1 MCKSFFPGL
10 ELHMDRKCV
19 PLESGY
25 CSNLPYNITTYPNM
39 LGHTNMREVDL
50 VIDIIKEV
58 VDSGCHPLAYELL
71 CQTVQP
77 VCYDDKI
84 VPPCSAFCSEFLAA
98 CDGYIP
104 AGLLDSLLCSSL
116 PTEADGPGAC
126 ISQPGCVAGLR
137 EAGQEDRVC
146 DGSVD
151 CPDFSD
157 ELYCDY
163 CPEKHF
169 HCGAGAQC
177 IHKTK
182 MCDGVK
188 HCDNGA
194 DERGCCE
201 YRNVVFVR

>member
-1 MCKSFFPGL
+1 MPRQCI
-10 ELHMDRKCV
+10 
-19 PLESGY
+19 PLDPGY
-25 CSNLPYNITTYPNM
+25 CSNLPYNITTFPNM
-39 LGHTNMREVDL
+39 LGHTNMREVDM
-50 VIDIIKEV
+50 VIDVIKEV

-77 VCYDDKI
+77 VCYDAKM

-104 AGLLDSLLCSSL
+104 AGLLDSLLCSAL
-116 PTEADGPGAC
+116 PTEAEGPGAC

-137 EAGQEDRVC
+137 EAGQESRVC

-177 IHKTK
+177 IHKSK

-201 YRNVVFVR
+201 YINVVFVII

>member
-1 MCKSFFPGL
+1 MGTKSYG
-10 ELHMDRKCV
+10 
-19 PLESGY
+19 S
-25 CSNLPYNITTYPNM
+25 
-39 LGHTNMREVDL
+39 
-50 VIDIIKEV
+50 
-58 VDSGCHPLAYELL
+58 
-71 CQTVQP
+71 
-77 VCYDDKI
+77 
-84 VPPCSAFCSEFLAA
+84 
-98 CDGYIP
+98 
-104 AGLLDSLLCSSL
+104 
-116 PTEADGPGAC
+116 TED
-126 ISQPGCVAGLR
+126 VEERR

-201 YRNVVFVR
+201 YKNVVFVEI